1 MENDDVKKVKNRY
14 KKLCKNVLSVLSIV
28 ILLVLIYIICSVNML
43 KNIFDHNVGLDISK
57 NSKVEYYLN
66 DRLVNITYFKDGVIK
81 MDATSG
87 DDIDVFVVG
96 DKWYSSN
103 NKEKYYMDLDEMMIP
118 YNQGKSFSTF
128 GNGSLNVESFDSFW
142 DVLKLKFENNI
153 RMKNETENGKDY
165 IIIRIGNDAK
175 LWVDKETLLVEKEL
189 ENGLEMKHKL
199 ELNTVNDEEMK
210 FPWDKGYVDIRKQNE
225 NK

>member
-43 KNIFDHNVGLDISK
+43 KNIFDYNVGLDISK

-103 NKEKYYMDLDEMMIP
+103 NKEKIYMEITEMMIP
-118 YNQGKSFSTF
+118 YNHGKSFSTYW
-128 GNGSLNVESFDSFW
+128 NGAINADSFDSFF

-153 RMKNETENGKDY
+153 RMENEIENGKEY
-165 IIIRIGNDAK
+165 IIIRIGNDSK
-175 LWVDKETLLVEKEL
+175 LWVDKES
-189 ENGLEMKHKL
+189 
-199 ELNTVNDEEMK
+199 
-210 FPWDKGYVDIRKQNE
+210 
-225 NK
+225 